1 MNTIKIPFTEKGKF
15 PLKKVE
21 DALDRITF
29 HRQEIIDMYVQT
41 NVDGDHKKYV
51 IIITV

>member
-1 MNTIKIPFTEKGKF
+1 MNTLKIPFTEKGKF
-15 PLKKVE
+15 PLRKVE

-29 HRQEIIDMYVQT
+29 HRQEIIDMYVMT
-41 NVDGDHKKYV
+41 DTGKNHEKYV